1 MTDTGTSASPHSPT
15 NAAPKDTPLPIT
27 MGWILIVAGVFAVGM
42 AFLYDVGVDV
52 GSGGLYG
59 LPERVANSDKM
70 AFRNMILSTGLA
82 SFVSGWIALSCG
94 LILEAI
100 DRK

>member
-1 MTDTGTSASPHSPT
+1 MTDNAQAVPPNAPT
-15 NAAPKDTPLPIT
+15 ATQTNTPLPVT
-27 MGWILIVAGVFAVGM
+27 MGWILIAVGMFAVVM

-52 GSGGLYG
+52 GTGSLYS
-59 LPERVANSDKM
+59 LPERVVNSDKL
-70 AFRNMILSTGLA
+70 AFRSMVLDTGLA
-82 SFVSGWIALSCG
+82 SFVAGWIALSAG